1 MTGWSLDPDE
11 NDVHRRH
18 EPLSG
23 GTSMAD
29 DENSTMLKV
38 LHARGAVEAR
48 PRAVSWA
55 LMLCMGIGVVVLFL
69 ALVQILR

>member
-1 MTGWSLDPDE
+1 MTGRSPDLDE

-18 EPLSG
+18 ESPSG

-48 PRAVSWA
+48 PGAVSWA
-55 LMLCMGIGVVVLFL
+55 IMLCMGIGAVVLFL